1 MLNALSG
8 LLPDKLFLYVLRA
21 VSYWYV
27 TCHDLIFKLIDFFVS
42 IIKFVKLPKCSRS
55 RERLYTFEFWLLT
68 FSLKI
73 IKINVYG
80 SRKHSYYRYKP
91 LSYMYLRYL
100 INHTMYA
107 ISYMCIQCIKKN
119 KKTHKNHVKV
129 NDLAI
134 SKHIW
139 FPMTFEV
146 VDHLK
151 VYNYLLKL
159 IFRRK
164 FNSLH
169 SLQMRSEKFKLVSY
183 FSSFMINELLQFFFK
198 TCTVIRNILS
208 VSNVNIQ
215 TIVVCCFF

>member
-1 MLNALSG
+1 MSLAMI
-8 LLPDKLFLYVLRA
+8 LFLN
-21 VSYWYV
+21 W
-27 TCHDLIFKLIDFFVS
+27 LIFCFYYQ
-42 IIKFVKLPKCSRS
+42 KLPKCSRS

-80 SRKHSYYRYKP
+80 SKKHSYYRYKP

-107 ISYMCIQCIKKN
+107 ISSMCIQCTSIKKN
-119 KKTHKNHVKV
+119 KKTHKNHVQV
-129 NDLAI
+129 NDHAI
-134 SKHIW
+134 SEHIW
-139 FPMTFEV
+139 YPMTSEV
-146 VDHLK
+146 IDHLK

-183 FSSFMINELLQFFFK
+183 FSSFMINELLQNFFK

-208 VSNVNIQ
+208 VSNLNIQ
-215 TIVVCCFF
+215 TIVLCCFFFNTETICIKIRKCFAPCRFR

>member
-1 MLNALSG
+1 MPSRVWFWRPLV
-8 LLPDKLFLYVLRA
+8 LFFLKQRYVAQCPVGAFTQKIIPIRILRA

-55 RERLYTFEFWLLT
+55 TERLYTFEFWLLT

-107 ISYMCIQCIKKN
+107 ISSIFIQCTSIKK
-119 KKTHKNHVKV
+119 KTRKHTKITCR
-129 NDLAI
+129 LMILLSRSI
-134 SKHIW
+134 SDFQW
-139 FPMTFEV
+139 
-146 VDHLK
+146 
-151 VYNYLLKL
+151 LL
-159 IFRRK
+159 R
-164 FNSLH
+164 
-169 SLQMRSEKFKLVSY
+169 
-183 FSSFMINELLQFFFK
+183 
-198 TCTVIRNILS
+198 
-208 VSNVNIQ
+208 
-215 TIVVCCFF
+215 